1 MRFPHKAFWQ
11 KFFIEKREYDND
23 FILFEW
29 TETVAQTV
37 LIVCWCVCVSPSAC
51 AHMRY
56 GCVCVCANFS
66 LNYFLLFWWRISDVD
81 VCVCLRCVVL
91 LSKYI
96 AIIQQHLCAFSFVS
110 LHFACRIRPKNVSC
124 ELFKRIRKFLCNYRM
139 MCWQKKLKWKEK
151 GTTNKRDSI

>member
-1 MRFPHKAFWQ
+1 MITTLYCLSERQSLH
-11 KFFIEKREYDND
+11 RLCSLYVDGD
-23 FILFEW
+23 GD
-29 TETVAQTV
+29 
-37 LIVCWCVCVSPSAC
+37 VCSRTRVCLRVSAC

-56 GCVCVCANFS
+56 DCEYGYEYEYECECVCVLACKFFSQLFSSLFVKNFGCV
-66 LNYFLLFWWRISDVD
+66 YA
-81 VCVCLRCVVL
+81 CVCLRCVVL

-139 MCWQKKLKWKEK
+139 MCWQKKLK
-151 GTTNKRDSI
+151 